1 LLVAADTHA
10 TNADAFGA
18 LDPSA
23 LYQSL
28 KRFFV
33 ACSERAAEAGVE
45 VEVDVDRLRQA
56 STHWMRHF
64 FANSAVND
72 QVDLPVLRDAMGHA
86 SLATTSIYLRT
97 ERDRMVKELGKMR
110 RRG

>member
-1 LLVAADTHA
+1 
-10 TNADAFGA
+10 
-18 LDPSA
+18 
-23 LYQSL
+23 
-28 KRFFV
+28 
-33 ACSERAAEAGVE
+33 
-45 VEVDVDRLRQA
+45 
-56 STHWMRHF
+56 MRHF